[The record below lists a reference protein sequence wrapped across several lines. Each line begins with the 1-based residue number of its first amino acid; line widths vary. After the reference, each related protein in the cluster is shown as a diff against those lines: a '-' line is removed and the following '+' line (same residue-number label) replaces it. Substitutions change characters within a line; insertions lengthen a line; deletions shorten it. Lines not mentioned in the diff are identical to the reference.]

1 MQYEEFSMFSR
12 PEVVVLPVAGL
23 STRNLPATKVI
34 HKGFLCLNN
43 LPIIQ
48 YAVNACAEAGV
59 KEIIFVYSDDINKSM
74 YERYFSPAISLE
86 EKLLR
91 TDKLEL
97 WEALKRTVPAGIK
110 FSYACQP
117 QPKGNG
123 HAILCAK
130 DLIGKRDFMVMWV
143 DDVYVCPGKGI
154 LSQLLDVYENF
165 GGIVENVIQFPLDQ
179 ISRYGVLTNVS
190 RQGNIVTAGG
200 VIEKPKIEE
209 IGSDLASMGP
219 YVLPNIVLDLLPS
232 VKKSNNGEIN
242 LTDALN
248 LAAQQGIPF
257 HGVITASE
265 RYDCGTNEE
274 LAKSNIRLSLRS
286 NKTLYEEAVRT
297 IRALDSG
304 N

>member
-1 MQYEEFSMFSR
+1 MFIR

-23 STRNLPATKVI
+23 STRNLPATKAM

-48 YAVNACAEAGV
+48 YAVDACAEAGV
-59 KEIIFVYSDDINKSM
+59 KEVIFIYSDNNSKIM
-74 YERYFSPAISLE
+74 YERYFSPNPSLE
-86 EKLLR
+86 QTLLR

-110 FSYACQP
+110 FSFACQS

-123 HAILCAK
+123 HAVLCAK

-154 LSQLLDVYENF
+154 LSQLLDVYENY
-165 GGIVENVIQFPLDQ
+165 GGIVENVIKFPRDQ
-179 ISRYGVLTNVS
+179 ISRYGVLKNVS
-190 RQGNIVTAGG
+190 QQGNLLTATG
-200 VIEKPKIEE
+200 VIEKPKLEE
-209 IGSDLASMGP
+209 IDSEFASMGP
-219 YVLPNIVLDLLPS
+219 YVLPNAILDLLPCVEKGS
-232 VKKSNNGEIN
+232 NGEIN

-248 LAAQQGIPF
+248 LAAQQGISL
-257 HGVITASE
+257 HGVLTASE

-274 LAKSNIRLSLRS
+274 LAKSNIRLSLRA
-286 NKTLYEEAVRT
+286 NKNLYEEALQT

-304 N
+304 Y